1 MVRNIA
7 NLAVRGN
14 RRFWP
19 LTAAVLALLLTI
31 LYFAADVRTQINQLS
46 KDPNDNVQWVLSQPE
61 IELLTLAALA
71 GEGHQNP
78 AATLTAVRQRFDVFY
93 SRIAL
98 LEESPIYAELR
109 ADPEVARNLGQLRS
123 YLDATAPLIDG
134 PDTEL
139 RAALPEVQESAL
151 QHRLFARN
159 IALAGLRLFS
169 RKSDQQRQD
178 VYNTLVG
185 IAILT
190 TVLVLILGL
199 LVAVLSRLAAKSRAD
214 AQEIA
219 QTRDRMQKIIETS
232 LDAVILSDTTGR
244 IIEYNGA
251 AERVFG
257 YTRAEA
263 INGDMAQMIIPKHLR
278 QQHHI
283 GMQRYLSGKRSRV
296 IGQGVL
302 NLTAMHK
309 SGREFPVEMVLDLA
323 KTAQGDVFIGL
334 IRDISER
341 MSAQAELT
349 QARDRAIAGEKSKA
363 ELLAVMSHEM
373 RTPLNGILGTLEL
386 INPSTTDAETNR
398 YLQVIRKSSHVL
410 LTHINDVLD
419 VSRLDAGKMP
429 MLKRAFDLV
438 ALLHE
443 IADSQS
449 GRARENGNIVVV
461 NTPPNGMNA
470 LYSDPDRLRQVLL
483 NLVSN
488 AIKFTRNGQVTIEAE
503 TGPDAAYVDI
513 RVIDTGI
520 GIGEDDLDRIFEDF
534 ETIDTSYGRAS
545 EGTGLGLG
553 IAKRLTQA
561 LGGHLDAVS
570 EPGQGSVFWV
580 RLPLSAD
587 EAPEEPPQTT
597 PANSPAPSFAQPGL
611 RVLVVEDNAV
621 NRMVAREMLERD
633 GHSVV
638 EANDGRAGIDMA
650 QEQKFDVILMDISMP
665 EIDGM
670 AATRAIRAGTGPNAQ
685 TPIVAATAHA
695 LPGEAHRFFD
705 AGMEYVI
712 TKPLS
717 RETLRQTLANA
728 VTGTAM
734 APPGAD
740 TMPGQD
746 VPILDMAELGLLV
759 QDMPSAA
766 LAKALKMFRAE
777 MSEFVNGP
785 LQQHAQRDALAF
797 EAHRM
802 AGSAGIFSAKRLS
815 ALLSWLELRAPA
827 AETAELQS
835 LAQQIHSCWQIT
847 DKAIA
852 DCDALHR
859 VVGQDHS

>member
-1 MVRNIA
+1 MVRNIS
-7 NLAVRGN
+7 NLAIRGN

-19 LTAAVLALLLTI
+19 LAGAVLALLAAI
-31 LYFAADVRTQINQLS
+31 LYFAADVRGQISQLS

-61 IELLTLAALA
+61 IELLTLATLA
-71 GEGHQNP
+71 GEGAQDP
-78 AATLTAVRQRFDVFY
+78 TGALTAIRQRFDVFY
-93 SRIAL
+93 SRVAL
-98 LEESPIYAELR
+98 LDESPIYAELR

-123 YLDATAPLIDG
+123 YLNATAPLIDG
-134 PDTEL
+134 PDTAL
-139 RAALPEVQESAL
+139 RAALTDVQQSAL
-151 QHRLFARN
+151 EHRLFARN

-190 TVLVLILGL
+190 TVLVLILVL

-232 LDAVILSDTTGR
+232 LDAVILSDPNGR

-278 QQHHI
+278 QQHQI
-283 GMQRYLSGKRSRV
+283 GMQRYLSGKRSCV

-323 KTAQGDVFIGL
+323 KTAEGEGFIGL

-349 QARDRAIAGEKSKA
+349 QARDRAVAGEKSKA

-386 INPSTTDAETNR
+386 INPDATDAETDR
-398 YLQVIRKSSHVL
+398 YLQVIRKSSHIL

-429 MLKRAFDLV
+429 MLMRPFDLA

-443 IADSQS
+443 IADNQS
-449 GRARENGNIVVV
+449 GRAREHGNILVV
-461 NTPPNGMNA
+461 NTPPSGMGSV
-470 LYSDPDRLRQVLL
+470 YSDPDRLRQVLL

-520 GIGEDDLDRIFEDF
+520 GIEEDDLDRIFEDF

-553 IAKRLTQA
+553 IAKRLTLA

-580 RLPLSAD
+580 RLPLSAHEPAED
-587 EAPEEPPQTT
+587 AEETPP
-597 PANSPAPSFAQPGL
+597 ASSPAPSFAQPSL

-633 GHSVV
+633 GHSVF

-650 QEQKFDVILMDISMP
+650 QGEKFDVILMDISMP

-695 LPGEAHRFFD
+695 LPSEAHRFFD
-705 AGMEYVI
+705 AGMEYVV
-712 TKPLS
+712 TKPLT

-728 VTGTAM
+728 LAGTAM

-740 TMPGQD
+740 TTPGGD
-746 VPILDMAELGLLV
+746 VPILDMAELGMLV
-759 QDMPSAA
+759 QDMPSPA
-766 LAKALKMFRAE
+766 LAKAVKMFRAE
-777 MSEFVNGP
+777 MAEFVNGP
-785 LQQHAQRDALAF
+785 LKHHTQRETLAF

-802 AGSAGIFSAKRLS
+802 AGSAGIFSAKRLN

-827 AETAELQS
+827 ADSTELQT

-859 VVGQDHS
+859 VVDKDHS

>member
-1 MVRNIA
+1 
-7 NLAVRGN
+7 
-14 RRFWP
+14 
-19 LTAAVLALLLTI
+19 
-31 LYFAADVRTQINQLS
+31 
-46 KDPNDNVQWVLSQPE
+46 
-61 IELLTLAALA
+61 
-71 GEGHQNP
+71 
-78 AATLTAVRQRFDVFY
+78 
-93 SRIAL
+93 
-98 LEESPIYAELR
+98 
-109 ADPEVARNLGQLRS
+109 
-123 YLDATAPLIDG
+123 
-134 PDTEL
+134 
-139 RAALPEVQESAL
+139 
-151 QHRLFARN
+151 
-159 IALAGLRLFS
+159 
-169 RKSDQQRQD
+169 
-178 VYNTLVG
+178 
-185 IAILT
+185 
-190 TVLVLILGL
+190 
-199 LVAVLSRLAAKSRAD
+199 
-214 AQEIA
+214 
-219 QTRDRMQKIIETS
+219 
-232 LDAVILSDTTGR
+232 
-244 IIEYNGA
+244 
-251 AERVFG
+251 
-257 YTRAEA
+257 
-263 INGDMAQMIIPKHLR
+263 
-278 QQHHI
+278 
-283 GMQRYLSGKRSRV
+283 
-296 IGQGVL
+296 
-302 NLTAMHK
+302 
-309 SGREFPVEMVLDLA
+309 
-323 KTAQGDVFIGL
+323 
-334 IRDISER
+334 
-341 MSAQAELT
+341 
-349 QARDRAIAGEKSKA
+349 
-363 ELLAVMSHEM
+363 M

-419 VSRLDAGKMP
+419 VSRLDAGKIP
-429 MLKRAFDLV
+429 MLKRSFYLV

-470 LYSDPDRLRQVLL
+470 VYSDPDRLRQILL

-488 AIKFTRNGQVTIEAE
+488 AIKFTRNAQVTIEAE

-520 GIGEDDLDRIFEDF
+520 GIGDDDLDRIFEDF
-534 ETIDTSYGRAS
+534 ETIDTSYVRAS

-587 EAPEEPPQTT
+587 EAPEETPQTT
-597 PANSPAPSFAQPGL
+597 PVNPPAPRFAQPRL

-621 NRMVAREMLERD
+621 NRMVAREMLERN
-633 GHSVV
+633 GHSVF
-638 EANDGRAGIDMA
+638 EANDGRVGINMA

-665 EIDGM
+665 EINGM
-670 AATRAIRAGTGPNAQ
+670 AATRAIRAGSGPNTE

-717 RETLRQTLANA
+717 REALRQTLANA
-728 VTGTAM
+728 LAGTAM

-740 TMPGQD
+740 TTPDGN

-759 QDMPSAA
+759 QDVPILDMADLGLLLTDMPSAA

-777 MSEFVNGP
+777 MGEFVNGP
-785 LQQHAQRDALAF
+785 LQQHAQRETLAF

-827 AETAELQS
+827 ADTAELQS
-835 LAQQIHSCWQIT
+835 LAQQIHSCWQIAY
-847 DKAIA
+847 KAIA

-859 VVGQDHS
+859 VVGQDHG